1 LHAIARWGE
10 SNELSDELPGTDRK
24 RPALAS
30 LTEGTAMAEILT
42 EFPSLREE
50 DVRAA
55 IAFAATSAQQDPPVN
70 ALPLY

>member
-1 LHAIARWGE
+1 
-10 SNELSDELPGTDRK
+10 
-24 RPALAS
+24 
-30 LTEGTAMAEILT
+30 MAEILT